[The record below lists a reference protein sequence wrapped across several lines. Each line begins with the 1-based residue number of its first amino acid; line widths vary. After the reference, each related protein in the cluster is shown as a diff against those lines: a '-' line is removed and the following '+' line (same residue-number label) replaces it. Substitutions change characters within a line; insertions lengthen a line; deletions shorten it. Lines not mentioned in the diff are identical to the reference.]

1 MSIVYREGG
10 LVQAGGDGLRSGA
23 CCPNIAVTTGDGQS
37 TLYAALRQGSHVLVV
52 PPRMHAMVV
61 RAVNSS
67 GYEDLVEVVSG
78 DADGRG
84 AATLVRPD
92 GHIGAVA
99 GGDDLS
105 GISDTSRSMCRKQ
118 PPARKPKELNGRNG

>member
-1 MSIVYREGG
+1 M
-10 LVQAGGDGLRSGA
+10 
-23 CCPNIAVTTGDGQS
+23 
-37 TLYAALRQGSHVLVV
+37 V
-52 PPRMHAMVV
+52 PPRMHGMVV

-67 GYEDLVEVVSG
+67 GYQDLVEVVSG

-99 GGDDLS
+99 GGMTCLVS
-105 GISDTSRSMCRKQ
+105 GITSRRLRRKQ
-118 PPARKPKELNGRNG
+118 LPARKPKELNGRNG